1 LIENVST
8 VVVVSE
14 EDEKT
19 LISQTESSVEMA
31 GVEPVEGQL
40 GKAVGSGKQLCHL
53 IEPGTI
59 VLPSFY
65 EAMINMCGDFD
76 YAYCHCAVLGKEV
89 LRNPVPGNMVMGQLV
104 VKSWVVS
111 ELGAKG
117 DVMGLLNRVLAEYR
131 GVEVPH
137 VLAVEVSL

>member
-1 LIENVST
+1 
-8 VVVVSE
+8 
-14 EDEKT
+14 
-19 LISQTESSVEMA
+19 
-31 GVEPVEGQL
+31 
-40 GKAVGSGKQLCHL
+40 
-53 IEPGTI
+53 
-59 VLPSFY
+59 
-65 EAMINMCGDFD
+65 
-76 YAYCHCAVLGKEV
+76 VLGKEV